1 MPTKKF
7 NIKFESTTYKI
18 RVGNSPVFIETLE
31 LLKNKLHELGTNQI
45 ILKKWTESE
54 TMFGEDRKIPHI
66 TMFGIMLPSKAGV
79 TLKGPYSAGASVR
92 FDYNKVL
99 DGFTA
104 EFVFKDDCLFM
115 TGELL
120 YKKTINP
127 SDQFMQDVIES
138 DVLVLEEVDVRVG
151 RELLTFTKYG
161 KDTDKEKSDSQNLKI
176 NGTDEFI
183 KDRPL
188 IKII

>member
-54 TMFGEDRKIPHI
+54 TMFGEDMKIPHI